1 MGNEYGSETLEPCY
15 FAEFM
20 FSDSAILNINCC
32 SSSLV
37 PSFFSCHSFMVP
49 SFLRVIATFFFSFH
63 CFYKGS
69 PPFLIVLSSSSFFDF
84 SHSILHSFLLLH
96 LSLFYCISNVLFS
109 TLSRCVPTDP
119 TVISRQTCKKDFDEW
134 TNFCIK

>member
-15 FAEFM
+15 FAEFI

-69 PPFLIVLSSSSFFDF
+69 PPLLILLSSSSFFDF
-84 SHSILHSFLLLH
+84 SHSILHFFTISAPFT
-96 LSLFYCISNVLFS
+96 LSLFYLERPF
-109 TLSRCVPTDP
+109 SRCVPTDP

>member
-15 FAEFM
+15 FAEFI

-69 PPFLIVLSSSSFFDF
+69 PPFLILLSSSSFFDF
-84 SHSILHSFLLLH
+84 SHSILHSFLLQYFIFH
-96 LSLFYCISNVLFS
+96 SFTVSRISFSPLFPDVFRLI
-109 TLSRCVPTDP
+109 
-119 TVISRQTCKKDFDEW
+119 RQLLVGKPAKKILMIGQIFV
-134 TNFCIK
+134 